1 MMKRGLCLAL
11 LCMLA
16 SVPRAFAGPADDALK
31 RFVDG
36 VQTLS
41 AQFEQTQV
49 DEHGEV
55 LSKRSGHFDLA
66 RPGRF
71 RWHYEQPYE
80 QLMVCDGKQI
90 WNYEPDL
97 AQVTV
102 RPADAVL
109 KGTPASLLAQ
119 QRQLGD
125 AFELESGGS
134 QDGVDLVRLK
144 PRGGEAQASDFLSI
158 DLWLQRG
165 VPQRMKFFDA
175 LGGSTEVRFS
185 QIKTGVKLDPASFR
199 FTPPKGTEV
208 VGDEGEARP

>member
-1 MMKRGLCLAL
+1 MKTLRAACLLFCAV
-11 LCMLA
+11 A
-16 SVPRAFAGPADDALK
+16 APAHAGPADDALK

-41 AQFEQTQV
+41 AHFEQVQV
-49 DEHGEV
+49 DEHGEI
-55 LSKRSGHFDLA
+55 LGKRSGQFDLA

-71 RWHYEQPYE
+71 RWNYDEPYE
-80 QLMVCDGKQI
+80 QLMVCDGEKI

-102 RPADAVL
+102 RPAEQVL

-119 QRQLGD
+119 KRQLGE
-125 AFELESGGS
+125 AFAVESGGQ
-134 QDGVDLVRLK
+134 QDGLDIVRLK
-144 PRGGEAQASDFLSI
+144 PKGAEAQASDFQSI
-158 DLWLQRG
+158 ELRLDRGG
-165 VPQRMKFFDA
+165 VPVRMKFFDA

-185 QIKTGVKLDPASFR
+185 AVKTGVKLDPALFR

-208 VGDEGEARP
+208 VGDEAGR